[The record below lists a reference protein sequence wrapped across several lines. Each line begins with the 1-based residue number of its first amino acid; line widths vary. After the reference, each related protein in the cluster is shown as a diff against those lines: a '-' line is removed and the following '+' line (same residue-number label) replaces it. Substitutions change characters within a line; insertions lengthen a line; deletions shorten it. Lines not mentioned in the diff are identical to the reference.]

1 MKVVRIFVGLVSL
14 CLLHGFSEESQNLK
28 KPVVF
33 SGIPFLPETVVTGQS
48 ATSFISGS
56 AISEGT
62 TKLYEGKKT
71 RVTDL
76 TALPSIQAQ
85 NFRQVFSRTPGILVS
100 EQQSQGHLNTTYR
113 GIGDPHESAYV
124 LTLIDGIPASSDWHG
139 YNTVYYTP
147 PIDIVEQ
154 VEVISGGASLLYG
167 PQPGAAI
174 NYVTANPP
182 LDREFTAKTK
192 HIFGSYGLY
201 STFNKIGG
209 TVGELGYSAYV
220 SHSQWDGPRINTD
233 YQTNTGG
240 FKLLWSP
247 EKETRIKLSYY
258 NYKNEA
264 GDAGGLTVAQYANNR
279 DNASRTF
286 DRVFIEKQGL
296 SLSAEH
302 ELSADTLFTS
312 TIYGGYQDRFSRR
325 QTATGSLSTNLDR
338 QEFYTFGNDTRLKHH
353 WEGLGAQNTM
363 TGGFTV
369 YTSDSPRTRDTGRG
383 VSLND
388 ATSVFK
394 LERSVNYGSIFSE
407 NQFKWGDFG
416 VTPGMRVE
424 FVDVYAK
431 ENFNT
436 VRTAQGGAL
445 IDASKFEAVPLL
457 ALGLSYDLPNQNQLY
472 GNVSQGYR
480 AVAFDEL
487 YNPTSVTVRPGSSL
501 ESGTTWTYEVGVK
514 GTPVSYWNYDASVYV
529 IDNDNVISTVTLPAG
544 NSENLNAG
552 RAIYR
557 GAELATEFN
566 LCEFYDS
573 LQGVDLKSDRSLENR
588 YRSVSLFGSVNV
600 MNSQFVSGIRD
611 GKEPQYAPE
620 YQLKYG
626 VDYQYKDRGKVALT
640 STMLADHFVNDTN
653 STIGGQDQVP
663 AYMVLDLTGEW
674 KIYKDYVSV
683 LVGINNLLDEDY
695 YSRVR
700 SLGIEPALRRNYY
713 VGFSIEY

>member
-1 MKVVRIFVGLVSL
+1 MKVVRIVVGLVSL

-28 KPVVF
+28 RPVVF
-33 SGIPFLPETVVTGQS
+33 SGIPSLPETVVTGQS
-48 ATSFISGS
+48 TSSFVSGS
-56 AISEGT
+56 AASEGS

-85 NFRQVFSRTPGILVS
+85 NLRQVFSRTPGILVS
-100 EQQSQGHLNTTYR
+100 EQQSQAFVNTTYR
-113 GIGDPHESAYV
+113 GIGDPHESGYV
-124 LTLIDGIPASSDWHG
+124 LTLIDGVPATSDWHG

-147 PIDIVEQ
+147 PMDLVDRVEI
-154 VEVISGGASLLYG
+154 ISGGASLLYG

-174 NYVTANPP
+174 NYVTTNPP

-220 SHSQWDGPRINTD
+220 GHSQWDGPRINAD

-240 FKLLWSP
+240 FKLLCSP
-247 EKETRIKLSYY
+247 EKETRIKLSYDHY
-258 NYKNEA
+258 RNES
-264 GDAGGLTVAQYANNR
+264 GEPGGLTVAQYANNR
-279 DNASRTF
+279 DSTSRTF
-286 DRVFIEKQGL
+286 DRLWTEKHGL

-302 ELSADTLFTS
+302 DFSVDTLLTS
-312 TIYGGYQDRFSRR
+312 TLFGGYQDRFSRR
-325 QTATGSLSTNLDR
+325 QTGNGSLTTNLDR
-338 QEFYTFGNDTRLKHH
+338 QEFYTFGDDTRLKHH

-369 YTSDSPRTRDTGRG
+369 YTSDSPRTRDTARG

-416 VTPGMRVE
+416 VTPGMRIE
-424 FVDVYAK
+424 FVDVSSK

-436 VRTAQGGAL
+436 DRTVRGGAR
-445 IDASKFEAVPLL
+445 IDASQFEAVPLL
-457 ALGLSYDLPNQNQLY
+457 ALGLTYDLPKQNQLY

-480 AVAFDEL
+480 AVSFDEL
-487 YNPTSVTVRPGSSL
+487 YNPTSVTVPPGSNL

-514 GTPVSYWNYDASVYV
+514 GTPVSYWNYDASLYV

-544 NSENLNAG
+544 NSENRNAG

-566 LCEFYDS
+566 LCGFYDS
-573 LQGVDLKSDRSLENR
+573 LQGAAIKSDRSVENR
-588 YRSVSLFGSVNV
+588 YGSLSFFGSVNV
-600 MNSQFVSGIRD
+600 MNSQFVSGVRD
-611 GKEPQYAPE
+611 SKEPQYAPE

-626 VDYQYKDRGKVALT
+626 ADYKYKDRGKVALT

-653 STIGGQDQVP
+653 SNISGQDEVP
-663 AYMVLDLTGEW
+663 AYMVLDLTAEW
-674 KIYKDYVSV
+674 KLYKDYVSI
-683 LVGINNLLDEDY
+683 LAGINNLLDEDY

-700 SLGIEPALRRNYY
+700 GTGIEPALRRNYY
-713 VGFSIEY
+713 IGFSIEY